1 MPVHKVKEPPVIPGG
16 IIYSL
21 RVMLLGKKLNILLVF
36 IPLAV
41 IGDRSGWSPGIT
53 FALALAALCPLAERI
68 NFLTEQC
75 SGWSSE
81 VIAAILNVSFGNATE
96 LIVSVFALKAGLLRV
111 LQLSL
116 LGAWPTQRRTCLF
129 NLRCRK
135 RHVFSEISI

>member
-1 MPVHKVKEPPVIPGG
+1 
-16 IIYSL
+16 
-21 RVMLLGKKLNILLVF
+21 MLLGKKLNVLLVL

-41 IGDRSGWSPGIT
+41 IGDAKGWSPGFT
-53 FALALAALCPLAERI
+53 FAVALAALCPLAERI

-81 VIAAILNVSFGNATE
+81 VIAAILHVSFGNATE

-116 LGAWPTQRRTCLF
+116 LGALLVRDRLALTCLPFSTFFF
-129 NLRCRK
+129 NYVFISSDPLCLRRPLASICR
-135 RHVFSEISI
+135 